1 MEQDL
6 EEMTNEEA
14 EAYCCDWKEWARPN
28 QIAPEWSWD
37 LWFLC
42 AGRGFGK
49 TRTGAEWVISQ
60 AEALG
65 KGGRI
70 ALVGRT
76 AADVRDVMVE
86 GESGILECSPSWFR
100 PTYEPSKRGRLTWPN
115 GCLGFSYSSE
125 KPAIFR
131 GPAHHKAWADELAT
145 WQHLVTAL
153 DNLLLG
159 LRLGTHPQWVATT
172 TPKPLKIL
180 KDLQADEGTAL
191 TTGST
196 YDNMENLS
204 QVFKRTI
211 IRRFEGTRL
220 GRQELHAELMDEAD
234 GALWQHSDIED
245 NRTHKQPEMLRIVVA
260 IDPAVTSGES
270 SDDTG
275 IVVAGLGRDQRGHIL
290 QDISGRYTPHQWAK
304 KACDAY
310 TEWEADMVI
319 GEANNG
325 GDLVEANLRTIDTG
339 IPFRKVHASRGK
351 QARAEPIA
359 SLYEQGRI
367 SHVGTFTELESEM
380 CTWEPNSGMRSP
392 SRLDAAVWALTE
404 LDIAHGVMSSED
416 LEAME
421 SIHDDDGDTMG
432 SRLEDKEW

>member
-1 MEQDL
+1 MEAAIA
-6 EEMTNEEA
+6 EMTNEEA
-14 EAYCCDWKEWARPN
+14 EAYVCDWKEWARPN
-28 QIAPEWSWD
+28 QIPPEWPWD
-37 LWFLC
+37 LWFLR

-49 TRTGAEWVISQ
+49 TRTGAEWVIDQ
-60 AEALG
+60 AEELG

-70 ALVGRT
+70 ALIGRT

-86 GESGILECSPSWFR
+86 GESGILECSASWFR
-100 PTYEPSKRGRLTWPN
+100 PHYEPSKRRVTWPN
-115 GCLGFSYSSE
+115 GCMAICYSSE
-125 KPAIFR
+125 KPDAFR
-131 GPAHHKAWADELAT
+131 GPQHHKAWADELAT
-145 WQHLVTAL
+145 WQYLRLAL

-180 KDLQADEGTAL
+180 KELQEDEGTAL

-196 YDNMENLS
+196 YDNMANLS
-204 QVFKRTI
+204 QVFRRTI
-211 IRRFEGTRL
+211 VRRFEGTRL
-220 GRQELHAELMDEAD
+220 GRQELYAELMDEAE
-234 GALWQHSDIED
+234 GALWKHSDIED
-245 NRTHKQPEMLRIVVA
+245 YRVAKQPVMLRIVVA

-275 IVVAGLGRDQRGHIL
+275 IMVAGIGRDQRGHIL
-290 QDISGRYTPHQWAK
+290 QDLSGRYTPRQWAK
-304 KACDAY
+304 KSCDAY

-325 GDLVEANLRTIDTG
+325 GDLVEANIRTINTR

-359 SLYEQGRI
+359 SLYEQGRV
-367 SHVGTFTELESEM
+367 SHVGTFAELESEM

-404 LDIAHGVMSSED
+404 LDITQGVMTSED
-416 LEAME
+416 LAAME
-421 SIHDDDGDTMG
+421 HEYDDGDTMG
-432 SRLEDKEW
+432 SRIEGKEW